1 MIVKYDL
8 VNLMPS
14 SMIEPL
20 LFAFCG
26 SFFLCLAIVVTGRFH
41 GHLTHDRG
49 EGIQKIHTAS
59 TPRVGGVALFLGAL
73 IGGVSLPHQVQ
84 ALWWLIFLAMLPAF
98 LAGLLEDL
106 TKRVGIK
113 WRLLAT
119 ICSGLIFSLL
129 SGYRIDHVDLPF
141 ADWLLS
147 QWGVSLIFTAFA
159 IGGIAN
165 AINIIDGVHGLA
177 SGTAIIILASLGIL
191 SWSYGDMVLLGCILM
206 GVAILLGFLPL
217 NFPFGKLFLGDAGAY
232 SIGYL
237 LAIIAVALPARN
249 PDISPVVGLIALAYP
264 VIETMVSI
272 WRRLR
277 RVGSHPGQPDR
288 LHLHSLVFRDR
299 ARKLAGRLSVPHLRN
314 AMTSVIVWKM
324 PLLAAAFTVFR
335 PESSNI
341 TLLEVGAVVLAYLYL
356 YRSVALLPVI
366 FFPQSPRQKTPIPQ
380 RSALSKADTTS
391 NRD

>member
-1 MIVKYDL
+1 MQ
-8 VNLMPS
+8 
-14 SMIEPL
+14 PL

-26 SFFLCLAIVVTGRFH
+26 SFFVCLVIVATGRIH
-41 GHLTHDRG
+41 GHLTLDG
-49 EGIQKIHTAS
+49 DEGIQKIHTAP
-59 TPRVGGVALFLGAL
+59 TPRIGGVALFLGAL
-73 IGGVSLPHQVQ
+73 IGGVSLPQQVQ
-84 ALWWLIFLAMLPAF
+84 ALWWLICLAMLPAF

-106 TKRVGIK
+106 TKRVGVK

-141 ADWLLS
+141 VDWLLS

-191 SWSYGDMVLLGCILM
+191 AWSYGDMVLLGCILM
-206 GVAILLGFLPL
+206 GMAILLGFLPM

-232 SIGYL
+232 SMGYL

-249 PDISPVVGLIALAYP
+249 PEASPVVGLIALAYP
-264 VIETMVSI
+264 VTETMVSI

-277 RVGSHPGQPDR
+277 RAGSHPGQPDR

-299 ARKLAGRLSVPHLRN
+299 ARKLAQRLGVPHLRN
-314 AMTSVIVWKM
+314 AMTSVIVWTL
-324 PLLAAAFTVFR
+324 PLLTAAFTVFR
-335 PESSNI
+335 PESTNI
-341 TLLEVGAVVLAYLYL
+341 TLLEVGAVVLVYLYL

-366 FFPQSPRQKTPIPQ
+366 FLPQSPRPKTPIPQ
-380 RSALSKADTTS
+380 RPALSTADETS
-391 NRD
+391 SQT

>member
-1 MIVKYDL
+1 M
-8 VNLMPS
+8 
-14 SMIEPL
+14 EPL

-26 SFFLCLAIVVTGRFH
+26 SLFLCMAIIATSRIH
-41 GHLTHDRG
+41 GHLTHDGG
-49 EGIQKIHTAS
+49 EGIQKIHTAP
-59 TPRVGGVALFLGAL
+59 TPRIGGVALFLGAL
-73 IGGVSLPHQVQ
+73 IGGVSLPQQVQ
-84 ALWWLIFLAMLPAF
+84 ALWWMMCLAMLPAF

-106 TKRVGIK
+106 TKRVGVT

-129 SGYRIDHVDLPF
+129 SGYRIDHVGLPF

-177 SGTAIIILASLGIL
+177 AGTAIIILASLGIL
-191 SWSYGDMVLLGCILM
+191 SWTYGDMVLLGCILM
-206 GVAILLGFLPL
+206 GMAILLGFLPL

-237 LAIIAVALPARN
+237 LAIIAVALPERN
-249 PDISPVVGLIALAYP
+249 PEASPVIGLIALAYP

-277 RVGSHPGQPDR
+277 RAGSHPGQPDR

-299 ARKLAGRLSVPHLRN
+299 ARTLARRLGVSHLRN
-314 AMTSVIVWKM
+314 AMTSVIVWTV
-324 PLLAAAFTVFR
+324 PLLAAVFTVF
-335 PESSNI
+335 PQQSSYI
-341 TLLEVGAVVLAYLYL
+341 TLLEFGAVVLAYLYL

-366 FFPQSPRQKTPIPQ
+366 FLPQSPRPKTPIPQ
-380 RSALSKADTTS
+380 RRALSTVDETS
-391 NRD
+391 SRG